1 MKEIKQYLN
10 NQKDLYTMMWVNEM
24 KAEEVNLAMV
34 KYWLEK
40 IVFMTQELEGIN
52 KKNKQDGKK

>member
-24 KAEEVNLAMV
+24 KAEEINLAMV

-40 IVFMTQELEGIN
+40 IVFMTQEIEGIT
-52 KKNKQDGKK
+52 KKNKNVKG

>member
-1 MKEIKQYLN
+1 MKTIKNYLN
-10 NQKDLYTMMWVNEM
+10 NQKELYTMMWVNEM

-40 IVFMTQELEGIN
+40 VVFITQELDGIN
-52 KKNKQDGKK
+52 KNTKK

>member
-1 MKEIKQYLN
+1 MKVIKEYLN

-24 KAEEVNLAMV
+24 KAKEVNLAMV

-40 IVFMTQELEGIN
+40 IVFITQELDGIN
-52 KKNKQDGKK
+52 KKENK

>member
-1 MKEIKQYLN
+1 MKVIKEYLK

-24 KAEEVNLAMV
+24 KSEEVNLAMV

-40 IVFMTQELEGIN
+40 VVFITQELDGIN
-52 KKNKQDGKK
+52 KNKSNGKK